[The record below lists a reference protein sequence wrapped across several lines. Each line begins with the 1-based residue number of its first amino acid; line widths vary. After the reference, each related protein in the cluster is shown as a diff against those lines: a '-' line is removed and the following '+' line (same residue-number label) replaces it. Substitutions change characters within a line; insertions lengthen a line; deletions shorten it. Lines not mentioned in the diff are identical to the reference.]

1 MAKAIVA
8 YHQKYVD
15 EQTKRQIKEQ
25 LLQYDRTL
33 LVADPRRCEPKKWV
47 AGGDRV
53 QKGRGRGAAG
63 GWGAATAEAAMGMDS

>member
-1 MAKAIVA
+1 VAKAIVA
-8 YHQKYVD
+8 YHQKFVD

-47 AGGDRV
+47 TVWVTVLTVWDSKCPARAASNRV
-53 QKGRGRGAAG
+53 
-63 GWGAATAEAAMGMDS
+63 WE